1 MKATI
6 LSIEGKKVKEIELP
20 EFFSEK
26 IRDDL
31 IARIVEAKKT
41 MQPYAPSQYAGMKYS
56 ASGKIRHKRHAWK
69 VSYGRGMSRVP
80 RKIMSR
86 RGSQFNWVGAGV
98 PAMRGGRRAHPP
110 KIEHLLIRKKINKK
124 ELTLAMKSAITATAN
139 ENEVRKKYSRLNKV
153 EVKGLPFIVES
164 KLSSLKTKQ
173 LLETLKKIMG
183 EKVFVVGVRN
193 KEVRSGKGKL
203 RGRRYKENAGLLIV
217 TGKDEKVKTKV
228 FDVANA
234 SNLNVTDLA
243 SGGQG
248 RLTVYTENAIKELGE
263 RLK

>member
-6 LSIEGKKVKEIELP
+6 FSVEGKKLKEIELP

-26 IRDDL
+26 IREDL
-31 IARIVEAKKT
+31 IARIVEAKKIR
-41 MQPYAPSQYAGMKYS
+41 QPYAPGEFSGMKYA

-110 KIEHLLIRKKINKK
+110 KIASMLIRNKINKK
-124 ELTLAMKSAITATAN
+124 EMALAMKSALTATAN
-139 ENEVRKKYSRLNKV
+139 EKQLRKKYARLSNI
-153 EVKGLPFIVES
+153 EIKGLPFIVES

-193 KEVRSGKGKL
+193 KEQRSGKGKL

-217 TGKDEKVKTKV
+217 TGKDEKIKTKV

-234 SNLNVTDLA
+234 ANLNVTDLA

-248 RLTVYTENAIKELGE
+248 RLTIYTETAIKELGE